1 MRLRV
6 LRPVGE
12 ALPPVKRGADPVGVI
27 PEDYEAIFVQ
37 SGTAAL
43 ALALKVAAE
52 RAGPGRHRVLLPGY
66 GCPDLVAATVFAGLE
81 PCLVDTAPDSPFLS
95 MESLEAWLDERVLAV
110 VGVHFLGLAED
121 IPALRKRCDPLGIT
135 VIEDSAQKIPSA
147 GGIDPAADLVV
158 LSFGRG
164 KPAGALGGGAL
175 LLRPDAIDRDSV
187 LRHVTGAAQGTRW
200 VGLRRLAYNTAI
212 RPGPYAIMLRL
223 PGLELGV
230 TRYQGLAGIEA
241 LDPQLKDCAVAGWS
255 HASRT
260 PLPQQQAMSDLVCHN
275 PLVSELSQASGHESS
290 GPLLRYPALALDKT
304 VRDALLASLWR
315 RGLGASGM
323 YLSALPDIPGLPQL
337 PEFDLVNARSF
348 AMRLLTL
355 PVHADVIA
363 DDWAEISRIM
373 THAAR
378 KYAARQML

>member
-121 IPALRKRCDPLGIT
+121 IGALRKRCDPLGIT

-212 RPGPYAIMLRL
+212 RPGPYALVSRL

-230 TRYQGLAGIEA
+230 TRYQALADIEA
-241 LDPQLKDCAVAGWS
+241 LDAQLTDCAVATWR
-255 HASRT
+255 HAVTER
-260 PLPQQQAMSDLVCHN
+260 AA
-275 PLVSELSQASGHESS
+275 SQASIGRRIQAVIQQGRALRTLAHVTDQP
-290 GPLLRYPALALDKT
+290 GTPLLRCPVLARDLAHRDRLHDALSREGLGSSKMYGAALA
-304 VRDALLASLWR
+304 
-315 RGLGASGM
+315 
-323 YLSALPDIPGLPQL
+323 DISGLP
-337 PEFDLVNARSF
+337 PVNAQDLDNARKF
-348 AMRLLTL
+348 ADRLFTL
-355 PVHADVIA
+355 PTHGDVGDSDLEKIA
-363 DDWAEISRIM
+363 SVLPVDP
-373 THAAR
+373 
-378 KYAARQML
+378 